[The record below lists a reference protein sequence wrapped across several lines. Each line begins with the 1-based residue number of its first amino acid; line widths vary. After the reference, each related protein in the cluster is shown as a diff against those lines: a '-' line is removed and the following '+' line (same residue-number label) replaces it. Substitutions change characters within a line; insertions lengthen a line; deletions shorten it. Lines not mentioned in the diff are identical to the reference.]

1 MMFTTINNKLNND
14 NSILPA
20 PKKLSPYDNIKK
32 TYNKNITI
40 TAPAKKNIIL
50 KNITNKRI
58 SSDNIKKLYHI
69 KDQEDKDSVYC
80 LGIGGNGA
88 VYMVSKLDN
97 NSITKGKQSNQL
109 FRVPISKKK
118 CKHYILSVSKLGI
131 TKEFLLNDDDHRHF
145 NKYVKYAKE
154 ELEYNIL
161 MGVPAKLFIDH
172 NNMIIQLVSEYKGN
186 ILEGYI
192 DYKPLNNNSYIDISS
207 GEIIAQQNFCY
218 DLTRIITRQII
229 EKVSIFH
236 NKAKC
241 IHGDIKSSN
250 ILVNQLGEVTIIDF
264 GSVIPMDSNDQ
275 INAENFLGT
284 CVFLPPEM
292 FGTEKY
298 VNGKCLDIY
307 CIGLTLLYIMLKKE
321 IIFVDEFKNNNFCFN
336 YRRYNKAIHEF
347 TNKTDI
353 PNDLKQIVL
362 GMLAEKPED
371 RLSLEQ
377 ALNII
382 SPQRLSGLSNLELE
396 FEKQITM
403 KRLVNLKKNKDL
415 LLQTNNE
422 LNNDE
427 ALDIIDCSKD
437 KSALSYNREQ
447 KILEQHLKQLT
458 KIIENRTII

>member
-1 MMFTTINNKLNND
+1 MFTTINNKLNNL
-14 NSILPA
+14 NSVLPT
-20 PKKLSPYDNIKK
+20 PKKLSPYDNIKR
-32 TYNKNITI
+32 TNNKNITI
-40 TAPAKKNIIL
+40 MNSTKKNIIL

-80 LGIGGNGA
+80 LGVGGTGA

-97 NSITKGKQSNQL
+97 NSIIKGKQSNQL

-118 CKHYILSVSKLGI
+118 CNHYVLSVSKLGI
-131 TKEFLLNDDDHRHF
+131 IKEFLLNNDDYRNF
-145 NKYVKYAKE
+145 NKYVEYAKE

-161 MGVPAKLFIDH
+161 MGVPAKLFIDQK
-172 NNMIIQLVSEYKGN
+172 NMILQLVSEYNGN
-186 ILEGYI
+186 ILDGYI
-192 DYKPLNNNSYIDISS
+192 DYKPLNNNHYIDVTS
-207 GEIIAQQNFCY
+207 GEIIAQQNLCY

-229 EKVSIFH
+229 EKVLIFH

-275 INAENFLGT
+275 IAVENFLGT
-284 CVFLPPEM
+284 YVFLPPEM
-292 FGTEKY
+292 FGAEKY
-298 VNGKCLDIY
+298 VNGKYVDIY

-321 IIFVDEFKNNNFCFN
+321 IFFIDEVKKNKFRFN
-336 YRRYNKAIHEF
+336 YRRYNETIQEF
-347 TNKTDI
+347 TNNTDI

-362 GMLAEKPED
+362 GMLVEKPKD

-377 ALNII
+377 AFNII
-382 SPQRLSGLSNLELE
+382 SPQKLSDLSDLELE

-403 KRLVNLKKNKDL
+403 KRLVKLKKNKDI

-422 LNNDE
+422 LNDNE
-427 ALDIIDCSKD
+427 VLDIIDCSKD
-437 KSALSYNREQ
+437 KSATSYNKEQ
-447 KILEQHLKQLT
+447 KILEQHLKQINR
-458 KIIENRTII
+458 IIENRTII